1 MVWNLIGEL
10 FEKLRSLSA
19 SFRRNEVSTLFF
31 CRPAD
36 VIYLWSEM
44 IWKYEFV
51 AIVEV
56 ETPPPLWNYMLRES
70 LRREC
75 ERQAAEATCFVS
87 IREDFFYV
95 GVHRNGLNCHNH
107 YQSEMTCWSVFGSW
121 ENISRMSLFMRRRR
135 RRRFAKISS
144 RIGDCVSMTNRR
156 EPSCGHQVCD
166 HYFVSRAALG
176 SATRRALELEE
187 FRRDFDL

>member
-19 SFRRNEVSTLFF
+19 SFRRNQVSTLFF

-56 ETPPPLWNYMLRES
+56 ETPLRSEIICYEKACVVS
-70 LRREC
+70 VRGRQLRQHVLCQLEN
-75 ERQAAEATCFVS
+75 
-87 IREDFFYV
+87 FFYV

-187 FRRDFDL
+187 FRWDFDL